1 MTADSIEAPFHFV
14 LPGQLGVI
22 LQLPV
27 SYLAQC
33 LHQKPV
39 WRVTHIAYVSCIK
52 SSRVYKQ
59 EFNDYA

>member
-39 WRVTHIAYVSCIK
+39 WRVM
-52 SSRVYKQ
+52 Q